1 VATESDPA
9 GGDGPAAAATDPGEI
24 ATARVTP
31 PPSNPLITAVA
42 LFLVALAFR
51 PPIVAIGP
59 LLPAIRVDLDID
71 FSVAGLLTTIP
82 VLCFGLVAPA
92 GPWLAHRLG
101 PRNAVAT
108 CIVITMTFSIL
119 RTIASDAAVILLL
132 TVGLGGGIGM
142 VAPLL
147 SMVVR
152 LRAPSRPGLATGA
165 SGAGWV
171 VGSSLSALLA
181 IPLAGPEL
189 DWRRSLFLLTLAG
202 LFSLASWL
210 LLLRPDQAHER
221 MGNRPRG
228 LPWRNPLAW
237 VLAAVW
243 GLQTIV
249 FYGTVTWLPSVYV
262 EHGWDIAA
270 TGALVATVS
279 LSSIIGTLG
288 ATILSD
294 RVGSRRSQLLGI
306 GVLCLIGVLGV
317 IYVRDLGFVWAVFLG
332 IFTGAVLPL
341 NLVLPVDV
349 ADRPGEIGAVAAL
362 MLLGGY
368 LLAAGGPAF
377 LGLIRDLTGDFDGVL
392 WALVGTAIAY
402 GVACWLLSPARLR
415 RGVRSAEAAAA

>member
-1 VATESDPA
+1 
-9 GGDGPAAAATDPGEI
+9 
-24 ATARVTP
+24 
-31 PPSNPLITAVA
+31 

-59 LLPAIRVDLDID
+59 LLPAIRIDLGID

-101 PRNAVAT
+101 PRNAVAL
-108 CIVITMTFSIL
+108 CIVLTIVFSIL
-119 RTIASDAAVILLL
+119 RTIVTDVPLILLA
-132 TVGLGGGIGM
+132 TVGLGGSIGM
-142 VAPLL
+142 AAPLL

-171 VGSSLSALLA
+171 VGSSLAALLA

-210 LLLRPDQAHER
+210 ILLRPDQPHER

-228 LPWRNPLAW
+228 MPWRRPLAW
-237 VLAAVW
+237 VLVAVW
-243 GLQTIV
+243 GLQTII

-262 EHGWDIAA
+262 EYGWDPTA
-270 TGALVATVS
+270 TGALIATVS
-279 LSSIIGTLG
+279 ISSIIGTLG

-294 RVGSRRSQLLGI
+294 RIGSRRSQLLAI
-306 GVLCLIGVLGV
+306 GGLCLVGLLGV
-317 IYVRDLGFVWAVFLG
+317 IYARDLGFLWAVFLG

-349 ADRPGEIGAVAAL
+349 ADRPGDIGAVSAV

-368 LLAAGGPAF
+368 LVAAGGPAF
-377 LGLIRDLTGDFDGVL
+377 LGLIRDVTGNFEGVL
-392 WALVGTAIAY
+392 WAMVAISIAFS
-402 GVACWLLSPARLR
+402 AAAWLLSPGRLR
-415 RGVRSAEAAAA
+415 RGLRSEAAPV